1 MKYSL
6 KRVLAACLAA
16 ALTVCVLPCAFAAD
30 EPISVVLD
38 GRTLTFEAGVQPVI
52 KGGRTFVPFRTI
64 FEAMGA
70 EVGWDAATKTVSAQR
85 DGVQVRFVVGQSAV
99 TVTESGATRTLHADG
114 APFLSAAGH
123 TLVPVRFAAQALG
136 AAVGWDA
143 FSRAVLIVD
152 AEKLRAGMTEPC
164 TIMNRYFAFL
174 APDGVQ
180 AVNGSASLNL
190 TLGSGSIKVPV
201 QVSFGGLVGADG
213 GTLTVRFA
221 AETSA
226 LQAAL
231 QADST
236 VVDSGLAKL
245 LTGLNGV
252 SFDCILNQAED
263 SLYLKS
269 EALTGENIPTG
280 AWVRLPLDKT
290 LGLLTGGRVSAAMLR
305 AVSKHDFAA
314 WALAQAQSVGLTS
327 SAEDNVAAVR
337 DVLETQAKLYSDGAF
352 VQTGK
357 VLAASSGSEADG
369 MSAELRL
376 TTDSDAIVSAESSAQ
391 LVKDTQIVY
400 QQTITQ
406 DAEGKSTF
414 SVVIGA
420 ASYQAE
426 LSGEM
431 ILTPSSE
438 TPVLKPA
445 GKVVPE

>member
-1 MKYSL
+1 MKHSL

-16 ALTVCVLPCAFAAD
+16 ALAVCVLPCAFAAD
-30 EPISVVLD
+30 EPIAVVLD
-38 GRTLTFEAGVQPVI
+38 GQSLTFEAGVQPVL
-52 KGGRTFVPFRTI
+52 KNGRTFVPFRAI

-70 EVGWDAATKTVSAQR
+70 EVDWDATTKTVSAQR
-85 DGVQVRFVVGQSAV
+85 DGAQVRFVVGQSAV
-99 TVTESGATRTLHADG
+99 TVTENGIPRTLRAD
-114 APFLSAAGH
+114 ATPYITSAGH

-143 FSRAVLIVD
+143 SSHTVLLVD
-152 AEKLRAGMTEPC
+152 TEKLRAGVSEPY
-164 TIMNRYFAFL
+164 TVMNRYLAFF

-201 QVSFGGLVGADG
+201 QVSFGGLLGADG
-213 GTLTVRFA
+213 GTLSVRFE
-221 AETSA
+221 AETTLLQDA
-226 LQAAL
+226 LR
-231 QADST
+231 ADST

-263 SLYLKS
+263 ALYLKS
-269 EALTGENIPTG
+269 EALTSENIPTG

-305 AVSKHDFAA
+305 AMAKHDFAA
-314 WALAQAQSVGLTS
+314 YAAAQAQSVALTS
-327 SAEDNVAAVR
+327 SAADNVAAVR
-337 DVLETQAKLYSDGAF
+337 DVLEAKAKRFGDGAF

-369 MSAELRL
+369 TSAELRL
-376 TTDSDAIVSAESSAQ
+376 TTEGDAIVSAESSTQ
-391 LVKDTQIVY
+391 LVQDTQIIY
-400 QQTITQ
+400 QQTVTQ
-406 DAEGKSTF
+406 DAAGKTAF

-426 LSGEM
+426 LSGE
-431 ILTPSSE
+431 ITRTPSSE
-438 TPVLKPA
+438 TLVLKPT